1 MIVRF
6 FHADSDVKAALA
18 RAVRSMPKVLLI
30 TQLKGSRTLAV
41 ESKTPFKEILA
52 SAGDWLDL
60 VVVIDEGRPE
70 GMWRDPMGELCDRLL
85 PDSKEAAAATSG
97 YLLTRGGR
105 ALAWFGKALW
115 EPLEDA
121 EEITAYLAQLIP
133 GLQPYQRAEEKTEPR
148 PARRVPRRRDTPI
161 INPATGR
168 LERADTDEIPIAAP
182 PEDDD
187 KTPVP
192 PPPATPPPEPP
203 PIDPYAVLG
212 VTPGVSLDE
221 AKKAWRGLLL
231 QYHPDKV
238 AHLAPEFQALAE
250 EKTRAL
256 NAAFAMIE
264 EALQKAS

>member
-30 TQLKGSRTLAV
+30 TQLQGSRTLAV
-41 ESKTPFKEILA
+41 ETKTPFKEILA
-52 SAGDWLDL
+52 SAGDQIDL

-70 GMWRDPMGELCDRLL
+70 GMWRDPMGELCDRLF
-85 PDSKEAAAATSG
+85 PEPKDAAAATSG
-97 YLLTRGGR
+97 YVLTRRGR
-105 ALAWFGKALW
+105 ALAWFRKALW
-115 EPLEDA
+115 DPREDA

-133 GLQPYQRAEEKTEPR
+133 GVKPYERGEEKTERMPR
-148 PARRVPRRRDTPI
+148 RGPRRRDTPI

-168 LERADTDEIPIAAP
+168 AERADTEEIPVVP
-182 PEDDD
+182 LEDED

-192 PPPATPPPEPP
+192 PPPAEPPPEPP
-203 PIDPYAVLG
+203 AMDPYAVLG
-212 VTPGVSLDE
+212 IAPGVTLDE
-221 AKKAWRGLLL
+221 AKKAWRSLLL

-250 EKTRAL
+250 EKTRSI

-264 EALQKAS
+264 EALKKAS